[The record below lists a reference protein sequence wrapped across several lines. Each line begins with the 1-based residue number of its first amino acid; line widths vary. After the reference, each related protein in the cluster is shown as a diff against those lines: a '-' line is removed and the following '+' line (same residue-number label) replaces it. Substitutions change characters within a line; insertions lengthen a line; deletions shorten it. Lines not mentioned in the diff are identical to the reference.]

1 MYKGDREC
9 ALEQSN
15 IYTTDNQSEALIFEK
30 EPGLDKYYLS
40 YTTSDSM
47 QQPGRCAEYIE
58 KEVKIDDPVNIVRY
72 KDGKYYLY
80 HNNHYIGR
88 LSGGSRI
95 AKMASEN
102 SLECINGFFVSD
114 ISVWRL
120 EDSKKAD
127 KKSGTDFTRNWQSIA
142 RRKGYV
148 LIVQIAG
155 IGQ

>member
-1 MYKGDREC
+1 M
-9 ALEQSN
+9 
-15 IYTTDNQSEALIFEK
+15 
-30 EPGLDKYYLS
+30 
-40 YTTSDSM
+40 
-47 QQPGRCAEYIE
+47 
-58 KEVKIDDPVNIVRY
+58 
-72 KDGKYYLY
+72 
-80 HNNHYIGR
+80 
-88 LSGGSRI
+88 SGESRI

-102 SLECINGFFVSD
+102 NLERINGFFVSD

-127 KKSGTDFTRNWQSIA
+127 EKSGKDFTQNWQSIA